1 MLRFIIK
8 ISFLG
13 LLVIMTAVPVFFI
26 YSNPGA
32 YYAANIDKIN
42 LLKKT
47 VSPKIVFIGGSNL
60 AFGLNSELIKNQLE
74 MNVVNMGL
82 HAGFGLRFM
91 IDEIKPH
98 LKKGDIVI
106 MVPEYRQFGGD
117 FADGD
122 DTLVQLLY
130 VNPGAV
136 WNLSSARQI
145 YNVAT
150 KYNFFHKIL
159 YTTVKKTKIA
169 PGLFYHRYGF
179 NEYGDMVGH
188 LNEKRIG
195 FNPEN
200 IDYPPDEISEET
212 VKLMEDFHDFSKKRG
227 VMLLMSYPNITEME
241 FKNAK
246 EKIEI
251 FSRKLEKKIDIRII
265 NTQES
270 QVYSDELFF
279 DTPYHLHKTGRDLR
293 SRRLIND
300 IKKAISLE

>member
-8 ISFLG
+8 ISFLV
-13 LLVIMTAVPVFFI
+13 LLVTITAVPVFFI
-26 YSNPGA
+26 YSNPNA

-47 VSPKIVFIGGSNL
+47 GSPKIVFIGGSNL
-60 AFGLNSELIKNQLE
+60 AFGLNSELIKNQLNI
-74 MNVVNMGL
+74 NVVNMGL
-82 HAGFGLRFM
+82 HAGLGLRFM

-98 LKKGDIVI
+98 LKKGDIVV
-106 MVPEYRQFGGD
+106 MVPEYQQFSGN

-130 VNPGAV
+130 VNPCAV
-136 WNLSSARQI
+136 WSLSSVRQI

-150 KYNFFHKIL
+150 KYNYFHKIL
-159 YTTVKKTKIA
+159 YTTVRKTKIT
-169 PGLFYHRYGF
+169 PHFFYHRFGF
-179 NEYGDMVGH
+179 NGYGDMTGH

-195 FNPEN
+195 FNPVN

-212 VKLMEDFHDFSKKRG
+212 VKLMGEFHDFSQKRG

-251 FSRKLEKKIDIRII
+251 FSRKLEKKINIRII

-270 QVYSDELFF
+270 QVYPDELFF
-279 DTPYHLHKTGRDLR
+279 DTPYHLHEIGRDLR
-293 SRRLIND
+293 SKRLIND
-300 IKKAISLE
+300 IKKSL